1 MHLLHT
7 IDVDFPDCKC
17 LCHNPLF
24 NIKVLFYT
32 LRPQKSL
39 CYNINTDDAIFNQFT
54 FPICS
59 VSKITLAVM
68 DEGPLQ
74 LVSDSQSENEAS
86 ENKA

>member
-1 MHLLHT
+1 MLH
-7 IDVDFPDCKC
+7 
-17 LCHNPLF
+17 
-24 NIKVLFYT
+24 
-32 LRPQKSL
+32 
-39 CYNINTDDAIFNQFT
+39 INTDDAIFNQFT

>member
-1 MHLLHT
+1 MSLSQPFIQYEKVVLY
-7 IDVDFPDCKC
+7 VKKANFLKC
-17 LCHNPLF
+17 N
-24 NIKVLFYT
+24 NIK
-32 LRPQKSL
+32 
-39 CYNINTDDAIFNQFT
+39 TDDAILNQFT

-74 LVSDSQSENEAS
+74 LVSDSQRENEAS